1 MKKNKRFI
9 ESLTRLIESKKTQ
22 LGVNS
27 SIAEI
32 KSLVKYMNFEEMKAP
47 KSFNINTTVGRFV
60 TTNEEGYQKKFY
72 NSYMQLEKDAY
83 IFDKIS
89 SEVAKKV
96 ASDMVKIM
104 EDGTIE
110 DVNKYIIEKTGFK
123 HIKVS
128 LLDDSI
134 DENKMSLIKEVF
146 GKLKK
151 ANLQMVLVENTNSE
165 AQTKSCYGILN
176 SRLKA
181 NMVGEWSNRVS
192 KVRADIKD
200 FILLIAVGRI
210 IKDCFDY
217 IEKNPDRIKQLLK
230 DDLEPNH
237 VFEEYTSL
245 DELLEKFNLDVVMD
259 TIEKSKGLRYPL
271 QLISLLNHCMKDI
284 VQETGVILDYE
295 KSIKE
300 LTGDYAKPYMTKK
313 NITKKIENFMN
324 DNKFLNMF
332 GYVEADSDCDLEKL
346 NQLEDE
352 FIELTTKIFLPVKKD
367 HSLRFRRLGKM
378 KADGV
383 YVYPFKALCVDL
395 DGVHSFV
402 HEAFHMIDFTEG
414 LLSLDI
420 KFKQIVN
427 KYTSI
432 VTDKVNSLDKG
443 DSFYIEWNS
452 KNKYNKN
459 YYLNPREIFARAGEL
474 YVSEI
479 LGVKSSLTRR
489 DFSEG
494 DKAYIYPVDR
504 EFLDLVKVYFDEL
517 FKNLKD
523 KSQIVSFNDEATVEA
538 AIETTN
544 ALDSF
549 NFENLNFAKSNDY
562 CVEQLSLF

>member
-128 LLDDSI
+128 LLDDGI
-134 DENKMSLIKEVF
+134 NENKMSLIKEVF

-200 FILLIAVGRI
+200 FIL
-210 IKDCFDY
+210 CF
-217 IEKNPDRIKQLLK
+217 
-230 DDLEPNH
+230 
-237 VFEEYTSL
+237 
-245 DELLEKFNLDVVMD
+245 
-259 TIEKSKGLRYPL
+259 GL
-271 QLISLLNHCMKDI
+271 
-284 VQETGVILDYE
+284 
-295 KSIKE
+295 
-300 LTGDYAKPYMTKK
+300 
-313 NITKKIENFMN
+313 F
-324 DNKFLNMF
+324 
-332 GYVEADSDCDLEKL
+332 
-346 NQLEDE
+346 
-352 FIELTTKIFLPVKKD
+352 
-367 HSLRFRRLGKM
+367 
-378 KADGV
+378 
-383 YVYPFKALCVDL
+383 AL
-395 DGVHSFV
+395 F
-402 HEAFHMIDFTEG
+402 
-414 LLSLDI
+414 
-420 KFKQIVN
+420 
-427 KYTSI
+427 
-432 VTDKVNSLDKG
+432 
-443 DSFYIEWNS
+443 
-452 KNKYNKN
+452 
-459 YYLNPREIFARAGEL
+459 
-474 YVSEI
+474 
-479 LGVKSSLTRR
+479 
-489 DFSEG
+489 
-494 DKAYIYPVDR
+494 
-504 EFLDLVKVYFDEL
+504 
-517 FKNLKD
+517 
-523 KSQIVSFNDEATVEA
+523 
-538 AIETTN
+538 
-544 ALDSF
+544 
-549 NFENLNFAKSNDY
+549 
-562 CVEQLSLF
+562 

>member
-1 MKKNKRFI
+1 MEENKRFI

-538 AIETTN
+538 AIETTD

-549 NFENLNFAKSNDY
+549 NFENLNFAKSSDY
-562 CVEQLSLF
+562 SIEQLSLF

>member
-1 MKKNKRFI
+1 MEENKRFV

-32 KSLVKYMNFEEMKAP
+32 KGLVKYMDFEEMKAP
-47 KSFNINTTVGRFV
+47 KSFNINTTMGRFV
-60 TTNEEGYQKKFY
+60 TTNEEGYQKKCY
-72 NSYMQLEKDAY
+72 NSYMQLEKDVY

-128 LLDDSI
+128 LLDDGI
-134 DENKMSLIKEVF
+134 NENKMSLIKEVF

-151 ANLQMVLVENTNSE
+151 ANLQMVLVENANSE

-192 KVRADIKD
+192 KAKADIKD
-200 FILLIAVGRI
+200 FVLLIAVGRI

-271 QLISLLNHCMKDI
+271 QLISLLNHCIKDI
-284 VQETGVILDYE
+284 VQETGVVLDYE

-562 CVEQLSLF
+562 SVEQLSLF

>member
-1 MKKNKRFI
+1 MEENKRFI
-9 ESLTRLIESKKTQ
+9 ESLTRLIESKKIQ

-47 KSFNINTTVGRFV
+47 KSFNINTTMGRFV

-395 DGVHSFV
+395 DGVHSFM

>member
-1 MKKNKRFI
+1 MEENKRFI

-47 KSFNINTTVGRFV
+47 KSFNINTTMGRFV

-217 IEKNPDRIKQLLK
+217 IEKNPNRIKQLLK

-245 DELLEKFNLDVVMD
+245 DELLEKFNLDVLMD

-395 DGVHSFV
+395 DGVHSFM

-562 CVEQLSLF
+562 SVEQLSLF

>member
-1 MKKNKRFI
+1 M
-9 ESLTRLIESKKTQ
+9 
-22 LGVNS
+22 
-27 SIAEI
+27 
-32 KSLVKYMNFEEMKAP
+32 
-47 KSFNINTTVGRFV
+47 
-60 TTNEEGYQKKFY
+60 
-72 NSYMQLEKDAY
+72 
-83 IFDKIS
+83 
-89 SEVAKKV
+89 
-96 ASDMVKIM
+96 
-104 EDGTIE
+104 
-110 DVNKYIIEKTGFK
+110 
-123 HIKVS
+123 
-128 LLDDSI
+128 
-134 DENKMSLIKEVF
+134 
-146 GKLKK
+146 
-151 ANLQMVLVENTNSE
+151 
-165 AQTKSCYGILN
+165 
-176 SRLKA
+176 
-181 NMVGEWSNRVS
+181 
-192 KVRADIKD
+192 
-200 FILLIAVGRI
+200 
-210 IKDCFDY
+210 
-217 IEKNPDRIKQLLK
+217 
-230 DDLEPNH
+230 
-237 VFEEYTSL
+237 
-245 DELLEKFNLDVVMD
+245 
-259 TIEKSKGLRYPL
+259 
-271 QLISLLNHCMKDI
+271 
-284 VQETGVILDYE
+284 QETGVILDYE

-549 NFENLNFAKSNDY
+549 NFENLNFAKSSDY
-562 CVEQLSLF
+562 SIEQLSLF

>member
-1 MKKNKRFI
+1 MEENKRFI

-523 KSQIVSFNDEATVEA
+523 KSQIVSFNDEVTVEA
-538 AIETTN
+538 IIKTTD

-549 NFENLNFAKSNDY
+549 NFENLNFAKSSDY
-562 CVEQLSLF
+562 SIEQLSLF

>member
-1 MKKNKRFI
+1 MEENKRFI

-47 KSFNINTTVGRFV
+47 KSFNINTTMGRFV

-128 LLDDSI
+128 LLDDGI

-192 KVRADIKD
+192 KAKADIKD
-200 FILLIAVGRI
+200 FVLLIAVGRI

-245 DELLEKFNLDVVMD
+245 DELLEKFNLDVLMD

-414 LLSLDI
+414 LLSLDV

-562 CVEQLSLF
+562 SVEQLSLF

>member
-1 MKKNKRFI
+1 MEENKRFI

-245 DELLEKFNLDVVMD
+245 DELLEKFNLDVLMD

-414 LLSLDI
+414 LLSLDV

-538 AIETTN
+538 AIETTD

-562 CVEQLSLF
+562 SVEQLSLF

>member
-414 LLSLDI
+414 LLSLDV

-538 AIETTN
+538 AIETTD

-562 CVEQLSLF
+562 SVEQLSLF

>member
-1 MKKNKRFI
+1 MEENKRFI
-9 ESLTRLIESKKTQ
+9 ESLTRLIESKKNQ

-32 KSLVKYMNFEEMKAP
+32 KGLVKYMDFEEMKAP
-47 KSFNINTTVGRFV
+47 KSFNINTTMGRFV

-523 KSQIVSFNDEATVEA
+523 KSQIVSFNDEVTVEA
-538 AIETTN
+538 IIKTTD

-549 NFENLNFAKSNDY
+549 NFENLNFAKSSDY
-562 CVEQLSLF
+562 SIEQLSLF

>member
-1 MKKNKRFI
+1 MEENKRFI
-9 ESLTRLIESKKTQ
+9 ESLTRLIESKKNQ

-32 KSLVKYMNFEEMKAP
+32 KGLVKYMDFEEMKAP
-47 KSFNINTTVGRFV
+47 KSFNINTTMGRFV

-523 KSQIVSFNDEATVEA
+523 KSQIVSFNDEVTVEA
-538 AIETTN
+538 IIKTTD

-549 NFENLNFAKSNDY
+549 NFENLNFAKSSDY
-562 CVEQLSLF
+562 SVEQLSLF

>member
-1 MKKNKRFI
+1 MEENKRFI

-47 KSFNINTTVGRFV
+47 KSFNINTTMGRFV

-123 HIKVS
+123 HIKLS
-128 LLDDSI
+128 LLDDGI

-192 KVRADIKD
+192 KAKADITD
-200 FILLIAVGRI
+200 FVLLIAVGRI

-245 DELLEKFNLDVVMD
+245 DELLEKFNLDVLMD

-414 LLSLDI
+414 LLSLDV

-562 CVEQLSLF
+562 SVEQLSLF